1 MYWFSTNNLV
11 DLILYILLSIGWAL
25 GGLLLVTHAF
35 RLHRNER
42 IVTGLAAGF
51 LLFIGLSNLLA
62 HILPLTTAFW
72 AASVLILAAGLLVAW
87 RSNKQAGFNKSD
99 LRSIPLLV
107 GLAAITI
114 LFTLILRGESIFDE
128 YLHLPLISI
137 MAAGDIPPHFYLNPA
152 FYFAYHYGLQVFAA
166 SLVRL
171 GNFFPWS
178 AWDASRALAIGF
190 TLVLGW
196 VWVRKVTGS
205 RLAAFLGTFLFTF
218 AGGARWLLLLL
229 PAPWLSWVSQ
239 SVNLVGTGLDT
250 AATLTKALHSSWVI
264 EGGGPVAFPFAF
276 HNGIFVPVFFNLGST
291 GALPFMT
298 VFLLLL
304 LLPRG
309 RFSTASLIIWSLIF
323 STLALSAE
331 HIFAV
336 VWVGILLAIG
346 IASLYRKRLP
356 ASVSKVIALQWGII
370 LLTSGVIALV
380 QGGFITETARNL
392 ISSITGTTAQ
402 SYNARGFSIRVPP
415 GLLSAHLGVLSIV
428 NPGQLTAL
436 LAELGPAL
444 LIIPVI
450 FFGFKKDLKYGNLF
464 AIGLAISVALSLIF
478 PLFFQY
484 EVDRSITRMP
494 ATGLWVALV
503 IGFPILWRALPY
515 MNTAAKVG
523 LSAGFLVCV
532 LAGVVIFRVQLY
544 SINSPQLAYYI
555 AGLDARY
562 AVDYWNKLP
571 YGTQVLDRVPER
583 SVTIFGHI
591 TRASSGIYEP
601 LAEWQALIAD
611 PNPSRIASAGYDYVY
626 MDQTWWDSLTQS
638 QQEYFQQP
646 CVDILDQREKEDKK
660 DFRLLIDVSAC
671 KQ

>member
-11 DLILYILLSIGWAL
+11 DYLLYLLLSGGWAV

-35 RLHRNER
+35 RLHRTER

-62 HILPLTTAFW
+62 HVLPLTSAFW
-72 AASVLILAAGLLVAW
+72 AASILILVAGLILAW

-99 LRSIPLLV
+99 LRSIPLLI
-107 GLAAITI
+107 GLAAFTI

-128 YLHLPLISI
+128 YQHLPLISI

-152 FYFAYHYGLQVFAA
+152 FYFAYHYAIQVFAA

-171 GNFFPWS
+171 ANFFPWS

-196 VWVRKVTGS
+196 IWVRKVTGS
-205 RLAAFLGTFLFTF
+205 RFAAWLGTFLFTF

-229 PAPWLSWVSQ
+229 PTPWLSWISQ
-239 SVNLVGTGLDT
+239 NVNLVNTGLDT
-250 AATLTKALHSSWVI
+250 APTLSAALHSSWVI

-276 HNGIFVPVFFNLGST
+276 HNGIFVPVFFNLGAT

-309 RFSTASLIIWSLIF
+309 RFSIAGLIIWSLLF
-323 STLALSAE
+323 ATLALSAE
-331 HIFAV
+331 HLFAV
-336 VWVGILLAIG
+336 IWVGILLAIG
-346 IASLYRKRLP
+346 LALIFRKRLQI
-356 ASVSKVIALQWGII
+356 SSFKELTVQWSILLLLSGII
-370 LLTSGVIALV
+370 AFV

-392 ISSITGTTAQ
+392 LSALTGTAAQ
-402 SYNARGFSIRVPP
+402 SYNARGFSLRLPP
-415 GLLSAHLGVLSIV
+415 GLLSAHLGSLSIF
-428 NPGQLTAL
+428 NAGQLIAL
-436 LAELGPAL
+436 LAEMGPAL
-444 LIIPVI
+444 LIVPVI
-450 FFGFKKDLKYGNLF
+450 FIGFKKDLKYGHLF
-464 AIGLAISVALSLIF
+464 MIGLAISVAISLIF

-494 ATGLWVALV
+494 ATGLWIALV
-503 IGFPILWRALPY
+503 LGFPILWRALPRL
-515 MNTAAKVG
+515 NSAAKVG
-523 LSAGFLVCV
+523 LSVGFLICV
-532 LAGVVIFRVQLY
+532 LAGVVIFRMQLY
-544 SINSPQLAYYI
+544 SINSPQLAYFI
-555 AGLDARY
+555 DGLDAGY

-571 YGTQVLDRVPER
+571 DGAQVLDRVPER

-591 TRASSGIYEP
+591 SRASSGIYEP
-601 LAEWQALIAD
+601 LPDWQALIDD
-611 PNPSRIASAGYDYVY
+611 PNPKLIADAGYDYVY
-626 MDQTWWDSLTQS
+626 MDQIWWEGLTQA
-638 QQEYFQQP
+638 QQEYYQLP
-646 CVDILDQREKEDKK
+646 CVDIIDQREQDNKK
-660 DFRLLIDVSAC
+660 DFRLLINVSAC
-671 KQ
+671 K